1 MLPVRAENYKLE
13 LYKLK
18 ENSAYEWEE
27 APRLTFYGRP
37 AGKLEIRKYR
47 IQKGVIG
54 STDSTYVLSTNLP
67 ADVREGDKIVFLGKE
82 WKVES
87 IGYFFDENLIVNAR
101 IMSDEYIAN
110 RCPKGMTL
118 Q

>member
-1 MLPVRAENYKLE
+1 MLPARAENYKIE

-37 AGKLEIRKYR
+37 AGKLETRKYR
-47 IQKGVIG
+47 IQKGVVSG
-54 STDSTYVLSTNLP
+54 SNSIYVMATNLP
-67 ADVREGDKIVFLGKE
+67 ALVSEGDKIVFLGKE

-87 IGYFFDENLIVNAR
+87 VGYFFDENLIVNPR
-101 IMSDEYIAN
+101 IMSDEYIAE